1 MSILI
6 QGFML
11 DTTWHIMPYYV
22 TSILMASSFNIGVPL
37 ASSFGHGETR
47 NIYTELLGTI
57 HDQLNY
63 SFEQKIIESDQ
74 GSALKSAINEY
85 RMIHLACLR
94 HLLVSLKFNESSEII
109 GELIKAESPK
119 DYEHAKEV
127 LTQRL
132 LSISNEE
139 QLALYRKI
147 LGKVGLS
154 FVDGKL
160 EGFESSRW

>member
-1 MSILI
+1 MSLFSDNMFYFAKKVSKTQIYYSPDMNSLKQFIDAFITIDKLEINSLDKLKGHIKGYLKLVVQQQNGLRRLAKVEHEGINMSTLI

-37 ASSFGHGETR
+37 AFSFGHGETR
-47 NIYTELLGTI
+47 NIYTELLGTL

-85 RMIHLACLR
+85 
-94 HLLVSLKFNESSEII
+94 
-109 GELIKAESPK
+109 
-119 DYEHAKEV
+119 Y
-127 LTQRL
+127 
-132 LSISNEE
+132 
-139 QLALYRKI
+139 
-147 LGKVGLS
+147 
-154 FVDGKL
+154 
-160 EGFESSRW
+160 